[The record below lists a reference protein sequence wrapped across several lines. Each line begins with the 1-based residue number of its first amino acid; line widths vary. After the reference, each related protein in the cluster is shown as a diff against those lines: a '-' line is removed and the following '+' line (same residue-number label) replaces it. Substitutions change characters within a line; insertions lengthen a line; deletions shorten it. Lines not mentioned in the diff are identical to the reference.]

1 MLTQH
6 EACWVLDGKH
16 EIDLACTVTAIHH
29 KRGAEG
35 KTLDEI
41 LELLD
46 KTTKRT
52 QKLFEESKETAQRQT
67 SAYEQILQK
76 KDAASEEQRLKAF
89 MGRMIAYDRL
99 DRLSSQL
106 SLLYTLQIFAFKVKV
121 LEVSVDKIDEQ
132 LEKSSALGKNNEIE
146 DIRKHIDALKILV
159 EAQYES
165 LKDIKEKGKDL
176 PYVF

>member
-1 MLTQH
+1 M
-6 EACWVLDGKH
+6 ACYHVD
-16 EIDLACTVTAIHH
+16 AQ
-29 KRGAEG
+29 EG
-35 KTLDEI
+35 TSLDEV

-52 QKLFEESKETAQRQT
+52 QKVFEESKETASKQT
-67 SAYEQILQK
+67 SAYEKILQS
-76 KDAASEEQRLKAF
+76 KDTTEEQRLKAF
-89 MGRMIAYDRL
+89 MGRMMAYDRL
-99 DRLSSQL
+99 DRLSGQL
-106 SLLYTLQIFAFKVKV
+106 SILYTLQIFAFKVKV
-121 LEVSVDKIDEQ
+121 LEVAVDKIDDQ
-132 LEKSSALGKNNEIE
+132 LAKSGALTKTGEIE

>member
-1 MLTQH
+1 M
-6 EACWVLDGKH
+6 EPLDFGSRMENVKYTLH
-16 EIDLACTVTAIHH
+16 AKTTGQGEINV
-29 KRGAEG
+29 
-35 KTLDEI
+35 DEV

-52 QKLFEESKETAQRQT
+52 QKIFEESKETAQRQT
-67 SAYEQILQK
+67 TAYEQILQMK
-76 KDAASEEQRLKAF
+76 EVTEEQRLKAF
-89 MGRMIAYDRL
+89 MSRMIAYDRL

-106 SLLYTLQIFAFKVKV
+106 SLLYMLQIFAFKVKV
-121 LEVSVDKIDEQ
+121 LEVSVDKMDEQ
-132 LEKSSALGKNNEIE
+132 LEKSGVLAKGNEIA

-165 LKDIKEKGKDL
+165 LKEIKEKGKDL

>member
-1 MLTQH
+1 LD
-6 EACWVLDGKH
+6 EVLD
-16 EIDLACTVTAIHH
+16 
-29 KRGAEG
+29 
-35 KTLDEI
+35 
-41 LELLD
+41 LLD

-52 QKLFEESKETAQRQT
+52 QKIFEESKETAQKQT
-67 SAYEQILQK
+67 NAYEKILAEK
-76 KDAASEEQRLKAF
+76 ESTEEQRLKAF
-89 MGRMIAYDRL
+89 MGRMFAYDRL
-99 DRLSSQL
+99 DRISSQL

-132 LEKSSALGKNNEIE
+132 LAKSGALVKSGEIE

-176 PYVF
+176 PYIM